1 MRLEML
7 MILVWVGGM
16 FCQLFV
22 CDTEVHCTTII
33 SVCYF
38 VHYIEHL
45 YLVATQCIYVFLV

>member
-1 MRLEML
+1 ML